1 MSRISQIFFIILIV
15 LFSMQTQA
23 MTIRDLSGFMT
34 DAAITTNIRTTM
46 LTNQSASSFNMNVS
60 TENGIVSLDGTVDS
74 DAQAAALIQM
84 VQSASGVKDVNTSK
98 LLIKQNNHSLADIA
112 MVAKVKGL
120 FIREKL
126 FTQANEPM
134 GIHIEAKN
142 ATVYLTGVA
151 NSEEQAHKASALA
164 QSVSGVKKVDVNV
177 ELPESTS

>member
-1 MSRISQIFFIILIV
+1 MFRVSQIFFIILIT

-23 MTIRDLSGFMT
+23 MTIRDFGGFMT
-34 DAAITTNIRTTM
+34 DAAITTNIRTAM
-46 LTNQSASSFNMNVS
+46 LTNQSASNFKMNVS

-84 VQSASGVKDVNTSK
+84 AQATSGVKDVNTSH
-98 LLIKQNNHSLADIA
+98 LIIKQNNHSLADIA

-126 FTQANEPM
+126 LTQTNEPM
-134 GIHIEAKN
+134 SIHIEAKN

-151 NSEEQAHKASALA
+151 NSEEQAHKAFALA
-164 QSVSGVKKVDVNV
+164 QSVIGVKKVDINV
-177 ELPESTS
+177 ELPESES